1 MTKQERRRERPLIT
15 RIDAK
20 RFSCR
25 KLICVNLRH
34 SRANL
39 LSVSS
44 AASNSLAPGWPDIG
58 SHFMMRKESVENART
73 DCQENSDNANSFSL
87 LYCLPGHRGL

>member
-20 RFSCR
+20 KFSCR

-44 AASNSLAPGWPDIG
+44 AG
-58 SHFMMRKESVENART
+58 F
-73 DCQENSDNANSFSL
+73 FSL
-87 LYCLPGHRGL
+87 QSSSVSAKRMHAGRGTQDAAIVCRIILYQACSR

>member
-20 RFSCR
+20 KLSCR

-44 AASNSLAPGWPDIG
+44 AASSSLAPGWPDVG
-58 SHFMMRKESVENART
+58 SHFMMRKESAENARG
-73 DCQENSDNANSFSL
+73 
-87 LYCLPGHRGL
+87 LPRKQR